1 MARPRRDTPGLEARR
16 REAIRLVLRDEL
28 SLAEAARRAGCH
40 RSSVQRWVAAA
51 RPGPQRQRST
61 RKPGRPTKLT
71 DKVKAALQSRL
82 SGSPRRRR
90 LDADH
95 WTTELAVQQLRRLGQ
110 YEYTTATGAKILR
123 ALGFRRVRSRVDTD
137 GALVPAHWIMPTRT
151 TQP

>member
-1 MARPRRDTPGLEARR
+1 
-16 REAIRLVLRDEL
+16 
-28 SLAEAARRAGCH
+28 
-40 RSSVQRWVAAA
+40 
-51 RPGPQRQRST
+51 
-61 RKPGRPTKLT
+61 
-71 DKVKAALQSRL
+71 VKAALQSRL